1 MLKALIYILICLIAV
16 YVVVNYNSAYAKN
29 RKQQQN
35 HVPVVKIVSP
45 KNNSNFAPGVQVNY
59 SVTVS
64 DKEDGDSK
72 FDEINIK
79 QVLMQVKY
87 ISDESK
93 LAALVNRPVENDP
106 PGLTV
111 MRLSNCFNC
120 HGFDNKVIGP
130 SFNDINKRY
139 KPSADNIALLEKRIR
154 DGSKGV
160 WGKESMPSHPELKKE
175 EIQNIVKWMMQ
186 NADANETW
194 YVGTE
199 GAIKLPVSEGG
210 KNGIYLLTASY
221 TDHGAKDGTGTNLK
235 GQDVVV
241 IRSK

>member
-1 MLKALIYILICLIAV
+1 MLKALVYILICLTAV
-16 YVVVNYNSAYAKN
+16 YVVANYNSTYAGN

-35 HVPVVKIVSP
+35 NAPVVKIVSP
-45 KNNSNFAPGVQVNY
+45 KNNSSFSPGTQVNY
-59 SVTVS
+59 SITVS

-72 FDEINIK
+72 FDEINVK
-79 QVLMQVKY
+79 QVLMQVRY

-93 LAALVNRPVENDP
+93 LAALISKPVEDDP

-120 HGFDNKVIGP
+120 HGFDSKVIGP

-139 KPSADNIALLEKRIR
+139 RPSADNIALLEKRIR

-175 EIQNIVKWMMQ
+175 EIQSIVKWMMQ
-186 NADANETW
+186 NTDASETW
-194 YVGTE
+194 HVGLE
-199 GAIKLPVSEGG
+199 GVIKLHLPEGG
-210 KNGIYLLTASY
+210 KKGVYVFTASY
-221 TDHGAKDGTGTNLK
+221 TDHGSKDGTGLNLK

-241 IRSK
+241 IHSK